1 MEGWSS
7 GDEVPGVVAVPLPAA
22 AFGALTVTC
31 GQVLGHLFFQRLLN
45 DGLDPFPD
53 APADLLLGQ
62 PLKLLSVHSAF
73 HA

>member
-1 MEGWSS
+1 MLN
-7 GDEVPGVVAVPLPAA
+7 PQN
-22 AFGALTVTC
+22 TRHYR
-31 GQVLGHLFFQRLLN
+31 QVLGYLFFQHLLD

-62 PLKLLSVHSAF
+62 PLELLSVHSAL